1 MLDMERREFIAL
13 IGGGVLLLA
22 AKLKRAR
29 AQQAAMPMVG
39 ILAVASPEANAN
51 RLRAFREGLSTAGYV
66 EGQNINIEY
75 RWAEAYT
82 GQLPELAARFVEEQV
97 AVLVTAGGTSAALA
111 AKAATASIP
120 IVFGIAADPVDVGLV
135 ASLNR
140 PGGNVTGVTSLNI
153 EVAPKRL
160 ELLHELLPSVTTMGL
175 LVNPAVPAL
184 AAPVSRISQ
193 AAAHSLGLH
202 LHVVHASSDRDFD
215 AVFEKLIQIHAGALV
230 IGPDNLFTAHSEQL
244 AMLTVRHALPAVYEF
259 RKFAAAGGLMS
270 YGSSETEYYRLVGTY
285 AGRVL
290 KGDKPAN
297 LPVQQSTKVELVLNL
312 KTAKALGVT
321 VPLPVSGRA
330 DEVIE

>member
-1 MLDMERREFIAL
+1 MTAKMKRRDFITL
-13 IGGGVLLLA
+13 IGGAAVAWPLA
-22 AKLKRAR
+22 AR
-29 AQQAAMPMVG
+29 AQQLGVPVVG
-39 ILAVASPEANAN
+39 ILAVASPEANAI

-82 GQLPELAARFVEEQV
+82 GRLPELAARFVEEQV

-120 IVFGIAADPVDVGLV
+120 IVFGIAADPVDLGLV

-184 AAPVSRISQ
+184 AAPVSHISQ
-193 AAAHSLGLH
+193 AAAQSLGLH

>member
-1 MLDMERREFIAL
+1 GARAAAGEAHGRHSCGRFARGECNPSTCVSRGAKYGRLCRGPEHQHRISM
-13 IGGGVLLLA
+13 GGGVH
-22 AKLKRAR
+22 R
-29 AQQAAMPMVG
+29 
-39 ILAVASPEANAN
+39 
-51 RLRAFREGLSTAGYV
+51 
-66 EGQNINIEY
+66 
-75 RWAEAYT
+75 
-82 GQLPELAARFVEEQV
+82 
-97 AVLVTAGGTSAALA
+97 SAAGA
-111 AKAATASIP
+111 CGTFRRGASGRTCNCRRH
-120 IVFGIAADPVDVGLV
+120 VCGTGGEGGDGEHSNRRLV

-193 AAAHSLGLH
+193 AAAHSLGLQ

-215 AVFEKLIQIHAGALV
+215 AVFEKLIQLHAGALV

-259 RKFAAAGGLMS
+259 REFAAAGGLMS
-270 YGSSETEYYRLVGTY
+270 YGSSEMEYYRLVGTY

-297 LPVQQSTKVELVLNL
+297 LPVQQSTKVELFLNL
-312 KTAKALGVT
+312 KTAKALGIEI
-321 VPLPVSGRA
+321 PPSLLARA
-330 DEVIE
+330 DPRRDQRRSDAC